1 MLSELLG
8 ALQTLIH
15 LGKLWNYLIFLPLK
29 VLFYVSQLMC
39 PHCALKKKKTIGCQF
54 TWIEFGKQSEQKRP
68 ITSALYNYAEGNLY
82 SVIQLLKLQKTCGS
96 TGFSAEALSLSSG
109 RKSFQIQTEFVR
121 KSLASKI
128 GH

>member
-39 PHCALKKKKTIGCQF
+39 PHCALKKKKNHRLSIHLDRIWKAIRAKETHYISF
-54 TWIEFGKQSEQKRP
+54 
-68 ITSALYNYAEGNLY
+68 
-82 SVIQLLKLQKTCGS
+82 IQLC
-96 TGFSAEALSLSSG
+96 
-109 RKSFQIQTEFVR
+109 RR
-121 KSLASKI
+121 
-128 GH
+128 